1 MLVLTGA
8 GVSAES
14 GIPTFRDAGG
24 RGGLHHPTRAAPGQ
38 LSADSVRGVGQQW
51 SDLEVSP
58 SEKTYALSLALRLG
72 LPDDEAEQVRGWLE
86 TPPSADEVDPNLIP
100 PKHRALFL
108 EAVEKAVEADRVVDS
123 PERESLR
130 LLRDLLG

>member
-1 MLVLTGA
+1 MKGL
-8 GVSAES
+8 
-14 GIPTFRDAGG
+14 
-24 RGGLHHPTRAAPGQ
+24 GGLSRSERLLLMKFVCAA
-38 LSADSVRGVGQQW
+38 VW

-58 SEKTYALSLALRLG
+58 SEKTYTLSLALRLG
-72 LPDDEAEQVRGWLE
+72 LPNDEAEQVRAWLE
-86 TPPSADEVDPNLIP
+86 TPPSADELDPNLIP

-108 EAVEKAVEADRVVDS
+108 EAVEEAVEADHMLDG